1 MGKVSVNKGLL
12 IGVVAVAA
20 MSLLGLAFLLGR
32 TSGSGSP
39 SGQPSGRELPGGV
52 AASPVSGPR
61 ALDQQAQR
69 LPLPTPAA
77 ASITEPADTRPAPG
91 PTPAAQEHRAALQAA
106 PGPAPAS
113 IAGERG
119 SAGSDS
125 ERTAVAA
132 YLDAVDHI
140 QPGKMSGDAESVAG
154 EMAGALA
161 KGDTSGLDRMIRET
175 EAARESLAV
184 LTPPASC
191 AAHHRESLGSLD
203 DALEML
209 RSLKSAMESSDPAA
223 QLTGVATRAAA
234 LRSRS
239 EALQKE
245 ELALRQR
252 YGLPR

>member
-1 MGKVSVNKGLL
+1 MEKVSVNKGLL
-12 IGVVAVAA
+12 VGVVAVAA
-20 MSLLGLAFLLGR
+20 ASLLGLAFLLGR
-32 TSGSGSP
+32 VSGFGSSSGKR
-39 SGQPSGRELPGGV
+39 SGGELPGGV
-52 AASPVSGPR
+52 AASPVSSPR

-69 LPLPTPAA
+69 LPLPTPSTV
-77 ASITEPADTRPAPG
+77 SITEPADTRPAAP
-91 PTPAAQEHRAALQAA
+91 PA
-106 PGPAPAS
+106 
-113 IAGERG
+113 AGERG
-119 SAGSDS
+119 SAGSES
-125 ERTAVAA
+125 ERAAVAA

-140 QPGKMSGDAESVAG
+140 QPGKMSGDAEGVAN

-175 EAARESLAV
+175 EAAKESLAA

-209 RSLKSAMESSDPAA
+209 RSLKTAMELSDPAA
-223 QLTGVATRAAA
+223 QLSAVTTRATA

-252 YGLPR
+252 YGLTR

>member
-1 MGKVSVNKGLL
+1 MEKVGVNKGLL
-12 IGVVAVAA
+12 IGVLAVAA
-20 MSLLGLAFLLGR
+20 MSLLALAFLLGR
-32 TSGSGSP
+32 ASGSGSL
-39 SGQPSGRELPGGV
+39 SGQLSGRERAGGV
-52 AASPVSGPR
+52 VASPVSGPQ
-61 ALDQQAQR
+61 ALAQQAQP
-69 LPLPTPAA
+69 LPLPTPAQ
-77 ASITEPADTRPAPG
+77 T
-91 PTPAAQEHRAALQAA
+91 
-106 PGPAPAS
+106 
-113 IAGERG
+113 AGERG

-125 ERTAVAA
+125 ERAAVAA

-175 EAARESLAV
+175 EAARVSLAA

-191 AAHHRESLGSLD
+191 AAHHRESIGSLD

-209 RSLKSAMESSDPAA
+209 RSLKTAMESSEPAA
-223 QLTGVATRAAA
+223 QLTGVTTRAAA

>member
-1 MGKVSVNKGLL
+1 MAKVSVNKGLL

-52 AASPVSGPR
+52 VASPVSGPR

-69 LPLPTPAA
+69 LPLPTPSTV
-77 ASITEPADTRPAPG
+77 SITDSSDTHPAPG
-91 PTPAAQEHRAALQAA
+91 PASSTPEDRAALQVAS
-106 PGPAPAS
+106 GPAPAP

-119 SAGSDS
+119 SASSDS

-132 YLDAVDHI
+132 YLEAVDHI
-140 QPGKMSGDAESVAG
+140 QPGKVSGDAEGVAG

-175 EAARESLAV
+175 EAARESLAA

-209 RSLKSAMESSDPAA
+209 RSLKTAMESPDPVG
-223 QLTGVATRAAA
+223 QLTSVTTRAAA
-234 LRSRS
+234 LRTRS

>member
-1 MGKVSVNKGLL
+1 MAKVSMNKGLL

-20 MSLLGLAFLLGR
+20 MSLLGLAFFLGR
-32 TSGSGSP
+32 ASGSGSP
-39 SGQPSGRELPGGV
+39 HGPASGREPSGGV
-52 AASPVSGPR
+52 VASPAPSPR
-61 ALDQQAQR
+61 TLDQEA
-69 LPLPTPAA
+69 LPSPLAA
-77 ASITEPADTRPAPG
+77 PSAVSMTNPADTRPA
-91 PTPAAQEHRAALQAA
+91 AAGA
-106 PGPAPAS
+106 
-113 IAGERG
+113 AGERG

-125 ERTAVAA
+125 ERAAVAA
-132 YLDAVDHI
+132 YLEAVDHI

-175 EAARESLAV
+175 EAAKESLAAV
-184 LTPPASC
+184 TPPASC
-191 AAHHRESLGSLD
+191 AAHHRESLASLD

-209 RSLKSAMESSDPAA
+209 RSLKTAMESSDPAA